1 MCQLLPGILEADKK
15 GPTLNAFDGS
25 SSNMWMWSFALLP
38 KKDLAWILVPKSV
51 FQDGKLLFGMHN
63 GVTKSTHRVKQNIKY
78 ESVST
83 THIFTFGK

>member
-1 MCQLLPGILEADKK
+1 MCQLLPGILKADKK
-15 GPTLNAFDGS
+15 GLILNAFDGS
-25 SSNMWMWSFALLP
+25 NMWMWSIALLLS
-38 KKDLAWILVPKSV
+38 KDLAWILDVPKSV
-51 FQDGKLLFGMHN
+51 FQDGELLFGMHN